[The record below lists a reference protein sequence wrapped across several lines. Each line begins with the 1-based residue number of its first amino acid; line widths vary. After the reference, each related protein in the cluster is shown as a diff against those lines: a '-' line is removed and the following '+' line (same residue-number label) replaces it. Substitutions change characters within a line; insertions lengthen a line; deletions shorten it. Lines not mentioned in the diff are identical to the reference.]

1 MPRLPY
7 AAPEREHPAFGAGTV
22 IHGAFER
29 WPQPFTYHDILE
41 RWQMREHL
49 EGMARTSRC
58 LDCGGTFASPEA
70 ATQHAHMA
78 GHAVRL
84 ETTTSRVVGSLDSLC
99 RVVI

>member
-7 AAPEREHPAFGAGTV
+7 AAPEREHPALGAGTV
-22 IHGAFER
+22 IHGPFRR
-29 WPQPFTYHDILE
+29 WPQPFTYHEIVD

-49 EGMARTSRC
+49 EGITRTSRC
-58 LDCGGTFASPEA
+58 LDCRQAFDSPEV
-70 ATQHAHMA
+70 ATQHAHRA

-84 ETTTSRVVGSLDSLC
+84 EVVTSSVVGSLDSLC